1 MKRKIGSLVI
11 SVLIAFLISI
21 PVFILER
28 EFAKEHSKDVRAQAS
43 RELTRIKDVM
53 QADLQSALNYAHFLE
68 LIIQQDTDFTVED
81 FQLYAEM
88 IIAENDFVTS
98 AVLAPDGVV
107 AFIYPFTPQNDQFL
121 GQDLL
126 NEPEKRLS
134 TQYAV
139 KNRTAVVQGPIEDG
153 GTLMVYNRQPVF
165 IDDTFYGFV
174 SIGVNF
180 YQLLEARD
188 IEDTFG
194 DILLALQ
201 VTSEINP
208 HSGGAS
214 WGNVSIFDK
223 DPEINTLEL
232 SGQDWIFA
240 AYPRGGWD
248 KPSISYYPEQSAFL
262 FIWGVS
268 SLLLYLLLINY
279 WNHRED
285 AYHDGLTQT
294 LNKKYFEKYVKARLK
309 NKKSR
314 DTLLLIDFDDFK
326 RINDEYGHAVG
337 DYVLIVI
344 SDRLRKFV
352 RKTDKVGRIGGD
364 EFMVYLQDI
373 ATPEHVE
380 ALIEKL
386 REKISYPIEYQNHTL
401 STSVSIGWAVG
412 HAGTTF
418 EQIYARAD
426 EAMYQQKCQGKA

>member
-11 SVLIAFLISI
+11 SVLVAFLISI

-28 EFAKEHSKDVRAQAS
+28 EHAKEHSKDLRAQAS

-68 LIIQQDTDFTVED
+68 LIIQQDTDFTVEE

-107 AFIYPFTPQNDQFL
+107 AFIYPITPQNDQFL

-126 NEPEKRLS
+126 SEPEKRLS

-139 KNRTAVVQGPIEDG
+139 KNRTAVVQGPFEEN

-188 IEDTFG
+188 IEDKSG

-208 HSGGAS
+208 RSAVVS
-214 WGNVSIFDK
+214 WGNISIFDK
-223 DPEINTLEL
+223 DPEIDKLEL
-232 SGQDWIFA
+232 SGEDWIFA

-248 KPSISYYPEQSAFL
+248 KPSITYYPEQSAFF
-262 FIWGVS
+262 FIWVVS
-268 SLLLYLLLINY
+268 SVLLYLLLITY
-279 WNHRED
+279 WNRRED

-294 LNKKYFEKYVKARLK
+294 LNKKCFEKYVRTRLK

-314 DTLLLIDFDDFK
+314 DTLLLIDIDGFK
-326 RINDEYGHAVG
+326 LINDKYGHAVG

-386 REKISYPIEYQNHTL
+386 REKISYPIEYQNHTI
-401 STSVSIGWAVG
+401 SISVSIGWAVA
-412 HAGTTF
+412 HAGTAF

>member
-11 SVLIAFLISI
+11 SVLVAFLISI

-28 EFAKEHSKDVRAQAS
+28 EHAKEHSKDLRAQES

-68 LIIQQDTDFTVED
+68 LIIQQDTDFTVEE

-107 AFIYPFTPQNDQFL
+107 AFIYPITPQNDQFL

-126 NEPEKRLS
+126 SEPEQRLS

-139 KNRTAVVQGPIEDG
+139 KNRTAVVQGPFEEN

-188 IEDTFG
+188 IEDKSG

-208 HSGGAS
+208 RSAAVR

-223 DPEINTLEL
+223 DPEINKLEL
-232 SGQDWIFA
+232 SGEEWVFA
-240 AYPRGGWD
+240 AYPRDGWD
-248 KPSISYYPEQSAFL
+248 KPNISYYPEKSAFF
-262 FIWGVS
+262 FIWVVS
-268 SLLLYLLLINY
+268 SFLLYLLLNTC
-279 WNHRED
+279 WKHRED

-294 LNKKYFEKYVKARLK
+294 LNKKCFEKYVRTRLK

-314 DTLLLIDFDDFK
+314 DTLLLIDIDGFK
-326 RINDEYGHAVG
+326 LINDKYGHAVG

-386 REKISYPIEYQNHTL
+386 REKISYPIEYQNHTI
-401 STSVSIGWAVG
+401 SISVSIGWAVA
-412 HAGTTF
+412 HAGTAF

>member
-11 SVLIAFLISI
+11 SVLVAFLISI

-28 EFAKEHSKDVRAQAS
+28 EFAKEHSKDVHARAY

-68 LIIQQDTDFTVED
+68 LIIQQDTDFTVEE
-81 FQLYAEM
+81 FQLYAER

-98 AVLAPDGVV
+98 AVLAPDGIISL
-107 AFIYPFTPQNDQFL
+107 IYPSTPQNEQLL

-126 NEPEKRLS
+126 SELEKRLS

-314 DTLLLIDFDDFK
+314 DTILLIDFDDFK

-337 DYVLIVI
+337 DYVLIVK

-352 RKTDKVGRIGGD
+352 RKTD
-364 EFMVYLQDI
+364 
-373 ATPEHVE
+373 
-380 ALIEKL
+380 
-386 REKISYPIEYQNHTL
+386 
-401 STSVSIGWAVG
+401 
-412 HAGTTF
+412 
-418 EQIYARAD
+418 
-426 EAMYQQKCQGKA
+426 